1 MVGPVPYFRAVA
13 GALGSAS
20 ILAFLLNLSLRDWVA
35 SLHLAV
41 VITFTVITIALAVH
55 ALAVAIIEWLRRN
68 RDDPPGRQRDFD
80 LAA

>member
-1 MVGPVPYFRAVA
+1 MVRPIPYFRAVA
-13 GALGSAS
+13 AALGSAS

-41 VITFTVITIALAVH
+41 VITFTVITVGLAVH
-55 ALAVAIIEWLRRN
+55 ALTVAIIEWLRRN
-68 RDDPPGRQRDFD
+68 RDDPPGHQRDFD